1 MATMEPNQIAALAD
15 PTIFAK
21 GTIPRL
27 IRRRGRRTLSDLH
40 ASVHICKITGVE
52 QGARTWASAN
62 AVWLINQRLTISM

>member
-1 MATMEPNQIAALAD
+1 VMATMEPNQIAALAD
-15 PTIFAK
+15 LTIFAK

-40 ASVHICKITGVE
+40 ARAHICRITGVE

-62 AVWLINQRLTISM
+62 AVWLLN